1 MELDDFKNIGKS
13 QKAPEFTG
21 DKSNTEPMETFINE
35 LKLQDE
41 KQRKAILLL
50 LGIFTM
56 FVVVYSG
63 TFSLQKGDMK
73 AGYAL
78 LVFGFVLV
86 LGYMFRK
93 FHLISKVD
101 YTAPATVFLQKA
113 EKRYRFMTLADWV
126 VTLPLLALFIIGGSL
141 IVHGSLTKYFGDSI
155 IPVAVYLLI
164 MACAVGVGFWAGRK
178 NWKKQHE
185 ATLEKIREMKREFGV

>member
-13 QKAPEFTG
+13 QKTPEFTG

-41 KQRKAILLL
+41 KQRKSLLAL
-50 LGIFTM
+50 VGIFAM
-56 FVVVYSG
+56 FVAVYSG

-93 FHLISKVD
+93 FRQIIKVD

-113 EKRYRFMTLADWV
+113 EQRYRFMTLTDWV
-126 VTLPLLALFIIGGSL
+126 ITLPLLALFITGGSL
-141 IVHGSLTKYFGDSI
+141 IVHASFTKYFGDSI
-155 IPVAVYLLI
+155 IPVVVYLFI
-164 MACAVGVGFWAGRK
+164 MALAVGIGFWAGRK
-178 NWKKQHE
+178 NWNKHYE